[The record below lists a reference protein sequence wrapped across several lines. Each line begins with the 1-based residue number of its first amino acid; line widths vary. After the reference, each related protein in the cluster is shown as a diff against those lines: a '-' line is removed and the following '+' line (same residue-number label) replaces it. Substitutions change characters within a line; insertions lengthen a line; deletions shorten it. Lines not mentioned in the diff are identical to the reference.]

1 MSFSY
6 LQSLHKSSG
15 YSETFRV
22 TGGGDNRPL
31 VTIRPGGNGN
41 NNNGRP
47 YKPYPPKEKEGGI
60 SDPVSATPSGDKN
73 LMIIIIVCACAGVTV
88 IIIGC
93 AVLVVYMR

>member
-1 MSFSY
+1 MRPPVTP
-6 LQSLHKSSG
+6 G
-15 YSETFRV
+15 PNGRV
-22 TGGGDNRPL
+22 TYK
-31 VTIRPGGNGN
+31 
-41 NNNGRP
+41 P
-47 YKPYPPKEKEGGI
+47 YKPNGKEEGI